1 MLRITVR
8 EDGKKERIEVAG
20 KIGGPWVAELE
31 NAWRSVDTAGKEI
44 EIDLKQVTGVDEAG
58 VELLQRMHGAGAR
71 LVSCGVMMT
80 ALVDEI
86 TGGRHTSVK
95 ANRIAPIV
103 GVLIILSALSLH
115 AQSVPPAALRLTLH
129 DAVRMALR

>member
-8 EDGKKERIEVAG
+8 EDGKKERIEAAG

-31 NAWRSVDTAGKEI
+31 NAWRSVATAGKEI

-58 VELLQRMHGAGAR
+58 VELLKTMHRAGAR
-71 LVSCGVMMT
+71 LLTCGVMMT

-86 TGGRHTSVK
+86 TGRHTSVK
-95 ANRIAPIV
+95 ANPIAPIV
-103 GVLIILSALSLH
+103 GILVVLSGLSPH
-115 AQSVPPAALRLTLH
+115 AQSAPATLRLTLH
-129 DAVRMALR
+129 DA